1 MPSVKSTSVPL
12 RTLQFRPPGRWRAS
26 RIVHDHPAL
35 PSSYA
40 ATRPAMPPP
49 RITTRVPLPST
60 SRSGPVS
67 ATASGNGQQPERLH
81 EDEGGAVSARLA
93 GSHQELASREA
104 HLVYLSGDRGPGC
117 IDIYGRTALRAKIRP
132 DVAESEGC
140 GGLTVEDAN
149 AVWPDFRPQPGGT
162 APFFLISSSLVAR
175 RHPVSV
181 APHS

>member
-1 MPSVKSTSVPL
+1 M
-12 RTLQFRPPGRWRAS
+12 LQLRPPGRWRAS

-67 ATASGNGQQPERLH
+67 LTAWGMAKQPKRLH
-81 EDEGGAVSARLA
+81 KDEGGAISARLA
-93 GSHQELASREA
+93 GSHQELASRKA

-132 DVAESEGC
+132 DEAESEGC
-140 GGLTVEDAN
+140 GGRHSRGRERI
-149 AVWPDFRPQPGGT
+149 WPDFRPQPGGT